1 LEQKRILVVD
11 DDQAVLKPI
20 TRILELQGYTVDTA
34 ETGKEAIEK
43 SNLNIYNLA
52 LIDVRLPDME
62 GTKLLTAMQE
72 TTPMMIKVIL
82 TGYPSAQ
89 NRAEATQ
96 RHAGGYI
103 VKPVRIDDLLKTVKE
118 CLGKQDEER
127 DHRIS
132 PRRVQ
137 RIGNEFAVV
146 AIGASAGG
154 PKALEQVL
162 SGMPS
167 HLHAAFVVSQHIPE
181 GFTKALA
188 HRLAAMSTLRVREAD
203 FGDIMQPGDA
213 LIAPG
218 GYNLAVAKDGKIRLE
233 KAEQIPA
240 PSIDTMMKSTAVAYG
255 SRTVGV
261 LLTGMLTDGV
271 LGMKA
276 IKEQGGIT
284 IVQDEASSV
293 VYGMPKAALEAGA
306 ADHVVNISDIPNQII
321 NALARIA
328 KSRKGN

>member
-1 LEQKRILVVD
+1 MERKRILVID

-20 TRILELQGYTVDTA
+20 TKILKLQGYTVDTA

-52 LIDVRLPDME
+52 LIDFRLPDME
-62 GTKLLTAMQE
+62 GTKLLTAMRE
-72 TTPMMIKVIL
+72 TTPRTIKVIL
-82 TGYPSAQ
+82 TGYPSAE
-89 NRAEATQ
+89 NRAEVAE
-96 RHAGGYI
+96 RHADGYI
-103 VKPVRIDDLLKTVKE
+103 IKPVRIDDLIKTVKE
-118 CLGKQDEER
+118 CLGKQDEAG
-127 DHRIS
+127 DQRIS
-132 PRRVQ
+132 PGRGQ
-137 RIGNEFAVV
+137 HIGNEFVVV

-154 PKALEQVL
+154 PKALELVL

-167 HLHAAFVVSQHIPE
+167 RLHAAFVVSQHIPE
-181 GFTKALA
+181 GFSKALA
-188 HRLAAMSTLRVREAD
+188 HRLAAVSNLRVRQAD
-203 FGDIMQPGDA
+203 FGDMLQPGDA

-218 GYNLAVAKDGKIRLE
+218 GYNIAVAKDGRIRLE

-240 PSIDTMMKSTAVAYG
+240 PSIDTMMKSIASAYG
-255 SRTVGV
+255 SRTIGV

-271 LGMKA
+271 IGMKA

-306 ADHVVNISDIPNQII
+306 ADHVATISDIPNQII